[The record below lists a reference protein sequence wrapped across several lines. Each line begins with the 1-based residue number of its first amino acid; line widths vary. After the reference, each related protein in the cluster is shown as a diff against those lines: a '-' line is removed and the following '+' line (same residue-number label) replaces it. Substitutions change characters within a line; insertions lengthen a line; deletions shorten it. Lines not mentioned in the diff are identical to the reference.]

1 MDIDASLNDRVSSS
15 FFSRS
20 FSSRLAENRE
30 IDVIIEDSTAR
41 DDTDR
46 RCSCDAHVPSNF
58 SFHVPCVYNAIDIA
72 STLSVSDI

>member
-1 MDIDASLNDRVSSS
+1 MDIDASSNDRVSSS
-15 FFSRS
+15 VFFRS
-20 FSSRLAENRE
+20 FSSPPTENRE
-30 IDVIIEDSTAR
+30 IDVIIKDSTAR

-58 SFHVPCVYNAIDIA
+58 SFHAPCVYNAIDIA